1 MAISIATNMASIRA
15 SNDLSRVDIDSSS
28 RRERLA
34 SGHAVNAGR
43 DGGAELYVSEGMRA
57 EIGGLTQGARNA
69 EQALDLLRT
78 AEGGMNEVSSILIR
92 MREMAVQSSS
102 DTLNDSN
109 RESLDA
115 EFGQLKEHIDRIVGL
130 ANYNEQSLLRGF
142 GNEIDA
148 SFSTALTDAA
158 DTGVRRITL
167 SAALSGNY
175 TFIDN
180 PGDNEITIGNGVT
193 TQTVNL
199 GSRTVDG
206 NVATGTTQVVNFDL
220 LGVKVTLAG
229 EQVKDAAGAYVDGE
243 LDGKTLII
251 SEGTGGSFQ
260 LGSDAVAA
268 DRMEYDIPDLSTNG
282 GILDITHLSIGTRDA
297 ARGNLSKMDQAIH
310 RLSTVRGEVGAVS
323 NRLTHTLD
331 FTANSIERINASE
344 STVRDADYALETTHL
359 ARNEILR
366 QSTAAVFGMSQTST
380 NIAMNLL
387 QF

>member
-1 MAISIATNMASIRA
+1 
-15 SNDLSRVDIDSSS
+15 
-28 RRERLA
+28 
-34 SGHAVNAGR
+34 
-43 DGGAELYVSEGMRA
+43 MRA

-158 DTGVRRITL
+158 DTGVRRITF
-167 SAALSGNY
+167 SAALSGDY

-282 GILDITHLSIGTRDA
+282 GILDITHLSIGIRDA

>member
-1 MAISIATNMASIRA
+1 M
-15 SNDLSRVDIDSSS
+15 
-28 RRERLA
+28 
-34 SGHAVNAGR
+34 
-43 DGGAELYVSEGMRA
+43 
-57 EIGGLTQGARNA
+57 
-69 EQALDLLRT
+69 
-78 AEGGMNEVSSILIR
+78 
-92 MREMAVQSSS
+92 
-102 DTLNDSN
+102 
-109 RESLDA
+109 
-115 EFGQLKEHIDRIVGL
+115 
-130 ANYNEQSLLRGF
+130 
-142 GNEIDA
+142 
-148 SFSTALTDAA
+148 
-158 DTGVRRITL
+158 
-167 SAALSGNY
+167 
-175 TFIDN
+175 
-180 PGDNEITIGNGVT
+180 
-193 TQTVNL
+193 
-199 GSRTVDG
+199 
-206 NVATGTTQVVNFDL
+206 
-220 LGVKVTLAG
+220 
-229 EQVKDAAGAYVDGE
+229 KDAAGAYVDGE

-344 STVRDADYALETTHL
+344 STVQVADYALETTHL